1 MRPSRDAFDGGRSVL
16 QPFSQR
22 GGMAKAGVVDEYIH
36 AAEACPGRSERPAYA
51 EGGGYLGGLCF
62 IG

>member
-1 MRPSRDAFDGGRSVL
+1 MVAARYGSR
-16 QPFSQR
+16 SQR

-36 AAEACPGRSERPAYA
+36 AAEAWPGRSERPACA
-51 EGGGYLGGLCF
+51 EGGGYLEGFCF